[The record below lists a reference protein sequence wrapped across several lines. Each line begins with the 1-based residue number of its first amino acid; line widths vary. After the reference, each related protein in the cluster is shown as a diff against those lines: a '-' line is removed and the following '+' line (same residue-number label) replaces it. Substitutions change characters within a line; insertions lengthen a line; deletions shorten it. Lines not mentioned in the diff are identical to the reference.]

1 VTQNYAAGLADDELV
16 NQAKGGDR
24 DAFSEL
30 MRRHYK
36 ATLSLASSILR
47 NRTDAEDEVQ
57 NAWCKAIEHIQQ
69 FQGDAKFSTWMT
81 RIVVN
86 QCLMRL
92 RHFRRARLLYMEDL
106 LPLDE
111 RSTFEL
117 RDHSPTAEQQLGRT
131 QAAKV
136 VHHEIGRIPP
146 LLRKVMVLRDVEQR
160 SMNEVAENLGISVAA
175 AKSRLL
181 RARLE
186 LRNRLTRHCGRL
198 GPATLTA

>member
-1 VTQNYAAGLADDELV
+1 MGQTDSELV
-16 NQAKGGDR
+16 DRAKGGDR

-30 MRRHYK
+30 MRRHYRS
-36 ATLSLASSILR
+36 TLSLASSILR
-47 NRTDAEDEVQ
+47 NRTEAEDEVQ
-57 NAWCKAIEHIQQ
+57 NAWCKAIEHIGQ

-86 QCLMRL
+86 QCLMRM
-92 RHFRRARLLYMEDL
+92 RQSRRARLLYIEDVSVV
-106 LPLDE
+106 DE
-111 RSTFEL
+111 RTTFEL
-117 RDHSPTAEQQLGRT
+117 RDDSLTAEQQLGRE
-131 QAAKV
+131 QAARV

-160 SMNEVAENLGISVAA
+160 SMADVAENLGISVAA

-186 LRNRLTRHCGRL
+186 LRHRLAKHCGRL